1 MNLLLRRLWIQI
13 SADRKRFGVLCG
25 MLLLGMLLWGR
36 IIVTSNLPRTAIA
49 NPAGNPTGKGTA
61 RGGTQRR
68 EDPSDK
74 PRNPPIKVRL
84 SRLPN
89 RDPLLISDKH
99 FPKPTT
105 IDALTTD
112 RPKSRPEA
120 VENPE
125 QAEAR
130 LTEQLRAMVGRFRLE
145 AVMQGSEMRAVI
157 NGKRYALHGWIPA
170 VDNDSIRF
178 QLIQVGHRS
187 VILECEGR
195 QFELTMNFPGTDAR

>member
-1 MNLLLRRLWIQI
+1 MGLLLRRLWIQI
-13 SADRKRFGVLCG
+13 SADRRRFGVLCA

-49 NPAGNPTGKGTA
+49 DPVPKPAPTPAGGTPHSA
-61 RGGTQRR
+61 
-68 EDPSDK
+68 DPSDK
-74 PRNPPIKVRL
+74 PKSPPLQVQL
-84 SRLPN
+84 ARLPN
-89 RDPLLISDKH
+89 RDPFLISGKH

-105 IDALTTD
+105 VDSLTQD

-120 VENPE
+120 AESQE
-125 QAEAR
+125 QAEAK

-145 AVMQGSEMRAVI
+145 AVMQGRMAVI
-157 NGKRYALHGWIPA
+157 NDKRYVLESWIPA
-170 VDNDSIRF
+170 VDSDKIQF
-178 QLIQVGHRS
+178 QLISVESRS